1 MKQNSEPIDYQTFT
15 YPLRTIVWI
24 CVIATIITTVL
35 AKLLAIGSKTSMFD
49 MIWISS
55 AVFFG
60 GDFNNYES
68 GRSTYKVLLFV
79 SLFGG
84 NIIWMAYQASLTVEL
99 SVQTNDLPFR
109 DLEGLLQSDWKLFTV
124 RKG

>member
-1 MKQNSEPIDYQTFT
+1 MEQKSDPIDYQTFT
-15 YPLRTIVWI
+15 YPLKNIVWA
-24 CVIATIITTVL
+24 CVAATILTTVL
-35 AKLLAIGSKTSMFD
+35 AKLIAIGGRTSIFD
-49 MIWISS
+49 VIWTSS

-68 GRSTYKVLLFV
+68 GRSTYKALIFI
-79 SLFGG
+79 SLFCG
-84 NIIWMAYQASLTVEL
+84 NVIWMAYQASLTVDL

-109 DLEGLLQSDWKLFTV
+109 DLEGLLQSDWKLFTT

>member
-24 CVIATIITTVL
+24 CVIATILTTVL

>member
-24 CVIATIITTVL
+24 CVIATILTTVL

-60 GDFNNYES
+60 GDFNNCES